1 MLVAYGFR
9 LPSSFD
15 NRPLKFEEFERY
27 LRKVIF
33 VSATPGP
40 YELNSSFQVVEQLV
54 RPTGLVDP
62 IVEIRSSKNQIDE
75 LIFEIQKRVSKEPKN
90 ISNNINEKNG

>member
-1 MLVAYGFR
+1 YGFR

-15 NRPLKFEEFERY
+15 NRPLKFSEFEKY
-27 LRKVIF
+27 LEKVIF

-40 YELNSSFQVVEQLV
+40 YELASSFQVVEQVV

-62 IVEIRSSKNQIDE
+62 IVEVRSSKNQIQD
-75 LIFEIQKRVSKEPKN
+75 LITEIQKRT
-90 ISNNINEKNG
+90 SNNQRVLVTT